1 MMRRFGTILA
11 LMLLATPVLAEDPV
25 LDMNPPAGSYRLDL
39 AHGRLIFK
47 VSHLGFSTYTAFF
60 RDFSADLAFDPAN
73 PAVMQVRAVVK
84 AASVETL
91 YPDKTLDFNA
101 LIAGPDFLDAAKFPE
116 MVFTSTK
123 VEPTGGRTAKVTGDF
138 TLHGVTKPVT
148 LDVTY
153 NGGWAAHPM
162 DPSGARIGFSATGI
176 LKRSEF
182 GIAYGVPA
190 PGSTMGVGDEVG
202 IVIEAEFINPAAAKP
217 AN

>member
-1 MMRRFGTILA
+1 MHRFGTLLA
-11 LMLLATPVLAEDPV
+11 LLLLVTPALAQEPP
-25 LDMNPPAGSYRLDL
+25 LDMNPPAGNYRLDL
-39 AHGRLIFK
+39 THGRLIFK
-47 VSHLGFSTYTAFF
+47 VSHLGFSNYTAFF
-60 RDFSADLAFDPAN
+60 RDFSADLTFDPAD
-73 PAVMQVRAVVK
+73 PAAIQVKAVVQ

-116 MVFTSTK
+116 MVFSSTG
-123 VEPTGGRTAKVTGDF
+123 VEPTGERTAKVTGDF

-162 DPSGARIGFSATGI
+162 DPGGARIGFSATGS
-176 LKRSEF
+176 LRRSDF
-182 GIAYGVPA
+182 GIAYGVPT
-190 PGSTMGVGDEVG
+190 PGSNLGVGDEVR
-202 IVIEAEFINPAAAKP
+202 IEIEAEFINPAAAKP